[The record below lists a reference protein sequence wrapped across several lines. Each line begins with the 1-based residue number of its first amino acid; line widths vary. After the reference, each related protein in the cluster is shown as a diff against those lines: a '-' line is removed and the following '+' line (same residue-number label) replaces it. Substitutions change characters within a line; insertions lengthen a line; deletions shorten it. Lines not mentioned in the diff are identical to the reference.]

1 MGPKWFE
8 ALRSLRETQSNEI
21 IGGSVKKLRSSLN
34 KELTENGLNKD
45 VKRAVKSV
53 FSRWIRSEPL
63 DRTLLSRNDR
73 VHEHISV

>member
-53 FSRWIRSEPL
+53 FSR
-63 DRTLLSRNDR
+63 
-73 VHEHISV
+73 